1 MFSHALRDGDLD
13 ADVRGDVR
21 ALLLALRDGL
31 GGLDGFAPW
40 LGDGLAHL
48 LGCHLAVLPDEV
60 KYIKKNKAGL
70 EKPTKNKLVW
80 KKPQKIKLVWKK
92 LTKKKNLQKRK
103 TYKRKRWFGKLPTK
117 G

>member
-31 GGLDGFAPW
+31 GRLDGLAPW

-48 LGCHLAVLPDEV
+48 LGCHLAVLPEYEV
-60 KYIKKNKAGL
+60 KYKKVNHL
-70 EKPTKNKLVW
+70 LKNASNRLR
-80 KKPQKIKLVWKK
+80 I
-92 LTKKKNLQKRK
+92 
-103 TYKRKRWFGKLPTK
+103 
-117 G
+117 

>member
-80 KKPQKIKLVWKK
+80 KKPTKNKVGLEKPQK
-92 LTKKKNLQKRK
+92 
-103 TYKRKRWFGKLPTK
+103 
-117 G
+117 